1 MCSSDLGT
9 MKRAGMTAGLLL
21 VAALSLAAAAVEAPG
36 DHPRG
41 RGDRHERGRDGG
53 QRGGGSAS
61 NVFRTE
67 VPPHPYDVVLGRPT
81 GTSITI
87 RVLAYADAEACV
99 AWREPAAESDR
110 ATPSLT
116 LRAGV
121 PADIVLD
128 GLKPDTA
135 YTYRLRCRGPGE
147 AKFRDEPGARFHTA
161 RAPGNPFVFTI
172 TADPHLD
179 DRADPAVYTRTL
191 ATAAADA
198 PDFHID
204 LGDTFMT
211 EKHPGRANAAAQYLA
226 QRYYFSLLCRSAPLF
241 LVLGNHDGEGNR
253 ELDGGADSLGVWS
266 TRMRTKYFPNPVPE
280 GFYTGN
286 TRPDPFAGPPQNYYA
301 WEWGDALFVVLDP
314 FRHGQAQRGRD
325 DNWARSLGEAQYRWL
340 AATLA
345 ASRARHRLVFI
356 HHLVGGATREGR
368 GGSEAAPFFEWG
380 GRSLDGADDFA
391 ARRPGWP
398 MPIAPLLRMHGVGIV
413 FHGHDHL
420 FAKQEHDGIIYQLAP
435 QPGGPATTRMPRGG
449 ETTYRDG
456 VLLVGAGYL
465 RVAVSPAEVRVDYV
479 RTAGENP
486 EIAHAY
492 RLPAPSR
499 PR

>member
-1 MCSSDLGT
+1 
-9 MKRAGMTAGLLL
+9 MKLTGMTWGFLLG
-21 VAALSLAAAAVEAPG
+21 AALSLAAAAVEAPS
-36 DHPRG
+36 DHPAG
-41 RGDRHERGRDGG
+41 RGERGGRGKDGG
-53 QRGGGSAS
+53 PRGGGNAG

-67 VPPHPYDVVLGRPT
+67 VPSHPVDVVLGRPT
-81 GTSITI
+81 GTSVTL
-87 RVLAYADAEACV
+87 RVLVYADAEGCV
-99 AWREPAAESDR
+99 SWGAETGRLDRVTATQPFRAGEPADVV
-110 ATPSLT
+110 LT
-116 LRAGV
+116 GLR
-121 PADIVLD
+121 
-128 GLKPDTA
+128 PDTA
-135 YTYRLRCRGPGE
+135 YGYRLRLRAPGAPE
-147 AKFRDEPGARFHTA
+147 FRDEPGARFHTA
-161 RAPGNPFVFTI
+161 RAPGSPFVFTI

-211 EKHPGRANAAAQYLA
+211 EKQPGRANAAAQYLA
-226 QRYYFSLLCRSAPLF
+226 QRYYFGLLCRSAPLF

-325 DNWARSLGEAQYRWL
+325 DNWARSLGEEQYRWL
-340 AATLA
+340 ADTLA
-345 ASRARHRLVFI
+345 ASCARHKLVFI

-368 GGSEAAPFFEWG
+368 GGSEAAPYFEWG
-380 GRSLDGADDFA
+380 GKSLDGVDEFA

-398 MPIAPLLRMHGVGIV
+398 MPIADLLRKHGVGVV
-413 FHGHDHL
+413 FHGHDHF
-420 FAKQEHDGIIYQLAP
+420 FAKQEHGGIVYQLAP
-435 QPGGPATTRMPRGG
+435 QPGGPVGTRVPRGG

-465 RVAVSPAEVRVDYV
+465 RVALSPAEVRVDYV
-479 RTAGENP
+479 RTAGEIP
-486 EIAHAY
+486 EAAHSY
-492 RLPAPSR
+492 RVPAPAR